1 MWDLFVWFG
10 LSETQTRIVC
20 RKRKAEIFASSLC
33 FVFIVGKTRQD
44 KEALNHYTTMAA
56 ATVEAQPP
64 RSSSNGPADSYLGS
78 LISLTSKSEIRYEG
92 VLFNINTEESSI
104 GLRNGIAKTASFWVC
119 FSFVNFNWVAIGM

>member
-1 MWDLFVWFG
+1 MWDLLVWLG
-10 LSETQTRIVC
+10 LSDSYCR
-20 RKRKAEIFASSLC
+20 RKRKAICFSLLC
-33 FVFIVGKTRQD
+33 FYSREDKTGQ
-44 KEALNHYTTMAA
+44 EALNHHYTTMAA

-119 FSFVNFNWVAIGM
+119 FCFVNFNWVAIRM